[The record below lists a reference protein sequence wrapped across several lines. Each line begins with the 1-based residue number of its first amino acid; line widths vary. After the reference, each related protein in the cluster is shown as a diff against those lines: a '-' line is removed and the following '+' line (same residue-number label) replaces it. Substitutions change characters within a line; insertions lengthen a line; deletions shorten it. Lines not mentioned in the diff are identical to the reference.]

1 VTRITVSSASVL
13 LMVSDSSVSALALD
27 SRVAAGQD
35 AGPIASMFV
44 LREEL
49 VEAMLEVF
57 ITYSSLLAACPP
69 HDLCSTSTCPVT
81 SLAGHIDAGAHRES
95 SLAVISR
102 WRH

>member
-1 VTRITVSSASVL
+1 
-13 LMVSDSSVSALALD
+13 MVSDSSVSALALD

-49 VEAMLEVF
+49 VEAMLEVL

-69 HDLCSTSTCPVT
+69 HDLCSTSICPVT
-81 SLAGHIDAGAHRES
+81 SLAGHIDAGAHRDLPFSCLTLSGREP